1 MKLGSLW
8 VMTRLGT
15 YLKVLRLFVISGS
28 WDGRVA
34 RSLEEMPAGVAKMMC
49 LNGPNVDVAVCNVYE
64 EGDPEMLV
72 MAVEV
77 WI

>member
-8 VMTRLGT
+8 VMTKLGT
-15 YLKVLRLFVISGS
+15 YLKVLRLLVISAS

-34 RSLEEMPAGVAKMMC
+34 RSLEEMCAGVAKMMC
-49 LNGPNVDVAVCNVYE
+49 LNGPNVDVVVCNVYA

-77 WI
+77 